1 MLQKSLPAE
10 TAEAPAQRME
20 IVGRLAGGI
29 VHDFNNVL
37 TVITGTIGILAE
49 AVADRPDLAAIARLI
64 DEAATRGADLTA
76 HLLAF
81 IHSQP
86 SQPCDVDVNALLV
99 DAARLL
105 RPMLGEQIEIEIDTV
120 PASDVASALVDPRR
134 LMTAILNL
142 AIMARDAMP
151 EGGKLT
157 FETGHAKT
165 GHAET
170 GNTMADEGRFGAH
183 VEVCVGD
190 EVVVAV
196 NACRVGVS
204 ADRPDRADLD
214 IDINMV
220 LDIDINMVL
229 DIVRP
234 TYGRVKMDHEA
245 GHGTSVKIYLPPAKG
260 FVQPLA
266 EASNSRG

>member
-10 TAEAPAQRME
+10 TAEAQDCPAQRME

-29 VHDFNNVL
+29 VHDINNVL

-64 DEAATRGADLTA
+64 DDAATRGANLTA

-81 IHSQP
+81 MRSQP
-86 SQPCDVDVNALLV
+86 SQPCEVDVNALLV

-105 RPMLGEQIEIEIDTV
+105 RPMLGEQVEIDTV
-120 PASDVASALVDPRR
+120 PASDVVSALVDPRR

-142 AIMARDAMP
+142 AIMARDAML

-157 FETGHAKT
+157 FETGNAGT
-165 GHAET
+165 GSAQT
-170 GNTMADEGRFGAH
+170 LNSIADEGRFGAGA
-183 VEVCVGD
+183 EVAAGD
-190 EVVVAV
+190 EVMVAV
-196 NACRVGVS
+196 NACGVGVS
-204 ADRPDRADLD
+204 ADRTDRADLN
-214 IDINMV
+214 IDLNTV
-220 LDIDINMVL
+220 LDL
-229 DIVRP
+229 VRP
-234 TYGRVKMDHEA
+234 TGGRVKMDHEA

-266 EASNSRG
+266 EASGRRR

>member
-10 TAEAPAQRME
+10 TETAEAQDCPAQRME
-20 IVGRLAGGI
+20 VVGRLAGGI

-64 DEAATRGADLTA
+64 DEAATRGANLTA

-81 IHSQP
+81 MRSQP
-86 SQPCDVDVNALLV
+86 SQPCEVDVNALLV

-105 RPMLGEQIEIEIDTV
+105 RPMLGEQIEIDTV
-120 PASDVASALVDPRR
+120 PASSAASALVDPRR

-157 FETGHAKT
+157 FETANAG
-165 GHAET
+165 T
-170 GNTMADEGRFGAH
+170 GNTMADEGRFGAD
-183 VEVCVGD
+183 VEVSAGD
-190 EVVVAV
+190 EVMVAV
-196 NACRVGVS
+196 NACGVGVS

-214 IDINMV
+214 M
-220 LDIDINMVL
+220 DIDMVL

-234 TYGRVKMDHEA
+234 TSGRVKMDHEA

-260 FVQPLA
+260 FV
-266 EASNSRG
+266 

>member
-10 TAEAPAQRME
+10 TAEAQVCPDQRME

-29 VHDFNNVL
+29 VHDFNNIL

-81 IHSQP
+81 MHSQP
-86 SQPCDVDVNALLV
+86 SQPCEVDVNALLV
-99 DAARLL
+99 GAARLL
-105 RPMLGEQIEIEIDTV
+105 RPMLGEQIEIDTV
-120 PASDVASALVDPRR
+120 PASDVASAFVDPRR

-157 FETGHAKT
+157 FEA

-170 GNTMADEGRFGAH
+170 GNTETGNTMTDKGGFGAQ
-183 VEVCVGD
+183 VEGYAGD
-190 EVVVAV
+190 EVMVAV
-196 NACRVGVS
+196 NACGVGVS
-204 ADRPDRADLD
+204 AGRPDRADLSMD
-214 IDINMV
+214 PNMV
-220 LDIDINMVL
+220 LDF
-229 DIVRP
+229 VRP
-234 TYGRVKMDHEA
+234 TNGRVKMDHEA
-245 GHGTSVKIYLPPAKG
+245 GHGTSIKIYLPSAKG
-260 FVQPLA
+260 LVEPLA
-266 EASNSRG
+266 EAFSRRG

>member
-1 MLQKSLPAE
+1 
-10 TAEAPAQRME
+10 ME

-81 IHSQP
+81 MRSQP
-86 SQPCDVDVNALLV
+86 SQPCEVDVNALLV

-105 RPMLGEQIEIEIDTV
+105 RPMLGEQIEIDTV
-120 PASDVASALVDPRR
+120 PASDVASAWVDPRR

-157 FETGHAKT
+157 FEARHAD
-165 GHAET
+165 G
-170 GNTMADEGRFGAH
+170 
-183 VEVCVGD
+183 EVSAGD

-196 NACRVGVS
+196 NACGVGVS
-204 ADRPDRADLD
+204 ADHPDRADLD
-214 IDINMV
+214 ID
-220 LDIDINMVL
+220 LDMVL

-266 EASNSRG
+266 EASAGGGKAIPNVENVAGVRGLRRL

>member
-1 MLQKSLPAE
+1 
-10 TAEAPAQRME
+10 ME
-20 IVGRLAGGI
+20 VVGRLAGGI

-76 HLLAF
+76 YLLAF
-81 IHSQP
+81 IRSQP
-86 SQPCDVDVNALLV
+86 SQPCEVDVNALLV

-105 RPMLGEQIEIEIDTV
+105 RPMLGEQIEIDTV
-120 PASDVASALVDPRR
+120 PACDVASALVDPRR

-157 FETGHAKT
+157 LETR
-165 GHAET
+165 HAET
-170 GNTMADEGRFGAH
+170 RHADPGNTMADEGRCGAH
-183 VEVCVGD
+183 VEVAAGD

-214 IDINMV
+214 M
-220 LDIDINMVL
+220 DINMVL

-266 EASNSRG
+266 EASNWRG